1 MGSASAGI
9 PAHPRRDRDV
19 SMKTT
24 KLSADTAVAQ
34 VVKLVQEAQN
44 SMAGSAAADRAVF
57 WLALVALIGVGT
69 LLAGRSLGAA
79 IKFAIRWW

>member
-1 MGSASAGI
+1 
-9 PAHPRRDRDV
+9 
-19 SMKTT
+19 MKTT

-57 WLALVALIGVGT
+57 WLALVAVPWGSDKVCDQVVVIT
-69 LLAGRSLGAA
+69 CP
-79 IKFAIRWW
+79 